1 MASARHQSY
10 ANAVSGDHSH
20 RPTNT
25 TTQVSDSDPLS
36 SNTDDVSSINVNMHP
51 LFLHNNDQPGMIL
64 ISKKLT
70 GSDNFASWKRSLQI
84 ALSAKNKLVIL
95 TGDFVAP
102 AVDSSLFPHWKRVND
117 MVITWILNTVSDDIS
132 NSMNYM
138 DSAIDVWNALNDRF
152 SIVSGHKFYE
162 TQKELFKLE
171 QGNDSIE
178 FYFHKLKGL
187 WDELRALEPV
197 VKCTCGATKNWE
209 EQLEKK
215 RLIQFLMGLHTSY
228 TTARG
233 NLLMMNPWPSVNQA
247 YMLLKQE
254 ERQRQVHTTSS
265 PLAMMVSLP
274 KQHFQHQNKPSSSG
288 SLECS
293 YCHGKN
299 HTRDKC
305 FKLIG
310 YPLDHPYHPNNKGK
324 KRPFNKPTGVF
335 SNPQTSQPHKS
346 DHAMHI
352 STSSGS
358 SDSSSSLH
366 PTAASESSSN
376 LNSQMAVLQQQMNTL
391 MQCFF
396 KNGTGPQSSV
406 SSIPFAYGHNVA
418 GPVPDQSQT
427 SPQILGKLDGG
438 LYQLQNQPGNKYK

>member
-1 MASARHQSY
+1 
-10 ANAVSGDHSH
+10 
-20 RPTNT
+20 
-25 TTQVSDSDPLS
+25 
-36 SNTDDVSSINVNMHP
+36 
-51 LFLHNNDQPGMIL
+51 MIL

-70 GSDNFASWKRSLQI
+70 GSDNFASWKRCLQI

-117 MVITWILNTVSDDIS
+117 MVITWILNTVLDDIS

-138 DSAIDVWNALNDRF
+138 DSAIDVWNELNDRF
-152 SIVSGHKFYE
+152 SVVSGHKFYE

-178 FYFHKLKGL
+178 FYFHKLIGL
-187 WDELRALEPV
+187 WDELHALEPV

-254 ERQRQVHTTSS
+254 ERQHQVHTTSS

-274 KQHFQHQNKPSSSG
+274 KQHFQHQNKPFSSG

-324 KRPFNKPTGVF
+324 KRPFNNPTGVF
-335 SNPQTSQPHKS
+335 SNPQTLQPHKS

-366 PTAASESSSN
+366 PTAASESSST
-376 LNSQMAVLQQQMNTL
+376 LNSQMDVLQQQMNTL
-391 MQCFF
+391 MHCLS

-418 GPVPDQSQT
+418 GPVQDQS
-427 SPQILGKLDGG
+427 SDSW
-438 LYQLQNQPGNKYK
+438 